1 MLIIDPGSL
10 PPKLHREGVS
20 MVMIPNPALPIH
32 ASADERSSL
41 AMSSPGRKRG
51 SIHLPISAGAFV
63 ALICVAILVL
73 SGWREWSAREAE
85 LKNAEV
91 DVANLSESLTQHA
104 DDTFELA
111 DNVLTGLVHRLGI
124 DGTGPEAIA
133 RLRTVIDLRKPSL
146 GRIGGLFIYDETGNW
161 LATSEAISLKGLNN
175 SDRDY
180 FRHHAQSDD
189 HRVLIGRP
197 VKSRSGGQW
206 IITVSRR
213 FDHPDGRFAGVALAT
228 VDVAYFSQFFKKFNI
243 GQNGAVALLSTDGIV
258 LARYPDDGSYV
269 GRDLSST
276 PLFND
281 RSSYPATAAFH
292 FKSPLDGVRRLSVY
306 KVSDHFPVM
315 IVATKAQDEVLAAW
329 RRDAAVRMMFVIA
342 LLLVISVIGFF
353 FVRQLHARQRLAAE
367 LQAKEAVF
375 RLLAEESSDMVTRI
389 GMDERI
395 HYISPSSA
403 RVVGWRPE
411 LLMGTSAL
419 AGVNAEDLLRVEQ
432 MVAALKRGEAEDAR
446 IVYRSRHRQKK
457 EIWIEST
464 MRVTKDFGT
473 GEINGVVA
481 ISRDMTEHKSLEQ
494 KLAALATMDGLT
506 GIANRRHFD
515 ERLENEWARA
525 GREATTLSL
534 LLIDVDHFKKFNDE
548 YGHLAGDA
556 CLQAVAKIL
565 AEQARRP
572 ADVVA
577 RFGGEEFVLLL
588 PNTDATG
595 CQQIGEAIRQSL
607 AQLGIV
613 HALNFPSKQLTVS
626 IGGTTTS
633 CGGAQASCL
642 SLVEAADCALYSAK
656 KDGRDRLVMSGPAI
670 GWAAGTCRR
679 ELEIQGSQTSPE
691 VIGRDCR
698 G

>member
-133 RLRTVIDLRKPSL
+133 RLRTFIDLRKPSL

-243 GQNGAVALLSTDGIV
+243 GPNGAVALMNTDGIV
-258 LARYPDDGSYV
+258 LARNPDDGSYV
-269 GRDLSST
+269 GRDLSNT

-281 RSSYPATAAFH
+281 RSSYPAAAAFY

-411 LLMGTSAL
+411 QLMGTSAL

-525 GREATTLSL
+525 GREGTTLSL

>member
-1 MLIIDPGSL
+1 
-10 PPKLHREGVS
+10 
-20 MVMIPNPALPIH
+20 MVRIPNPALPIH

-41 AMSSPGRKRG
+41 AMSSSGRKRG

-73 SGWREWSAREAE
+73 SDRREWSTREAE

-104 DDTFELA
+104 DDTLELA

-133 RLRTVIDLRKPSL
+133 RLQTFIDLRKSSL
-146 GRIGGLFIYDETGNW
+146 GRIRGLFIYDETGNW
-161 LATSEAISLKGLNN
+161 LATSEAVSLKGLNN
-175 SDRDY
+175 GDRDY

-189 HRVLIGRP
+189 HRTLIGRP

-213 FDHPDGRFAGVALAT
+213 FNHPDGRFAGVVLAT

-243 GQNGAVALLSTDGIV
+243 GQNGSVALLSTDGIV
-258 LARYPDDGSYV
+258 LARNPDDGSYV
-269 GRDLSST
+269 GRDLSNT

-281 RSSYPATAAFH
+281 RSSYPATAAFY

-306 KVSDHFPVM
+306 KVSDHFPVL

-342 LLLVISVIGFF
+342 LLLVISVIGLF
-353 FVRQLHARQRLAAE
+353 FVRQSHARQRLAAE

-389 GMDERI
+389 GTDERI

-411 LLMGTSAL
+411 QLMGRSAL
-419 AGVNAEDLLRVEQ
+419 AGVNAEDLPRVEQ
-432 MVAALKRGEAEDAR
+432 MVAALKRGEVEDAR
-446 IVYRSRHRQKK
+446 IVYRNRHREKK

-506 GIANRRHFD
+506 GIGNRRHFD

-525 GREATTLSL
+525 GREGTTLSL

-595 CQQIGEAIRQSL
+595 CRQIGEAIRQSL

-613 HALNFPSKQLTVS
+613 HALNFP
-626 IGGTTTS
+626 
-633 CGGAQASCL
+633 
-642 SLVEAADCALYSAK
+642 
-656 KDGRDRLVMSGPAI
+656 
-670 GWAAGTCRR
+670 
-679 ELEIQGSQTSPE
+679 
-691 VIGRDCR
+691 
-698 G
+698 

>member
-1 MLIIDPGSL
+1 
-10 PPKLHREGVS
+10 
-20 MVMIPNPALPIH
+20 MVRIPNPALPIH

-41 AMSSPGRKRG
+41 AMSSSGRKQG

-73 SGWREWSAREAE
+73 SGWREWSSREAE

-104 DDTFELA
+104 DDTLELA

-133 RLRTVIDLRKPSL
+133 RLQTFIDLRKSSL
-146 GRIGGLFIYDETGNW
+146 GRIRGVFIYDETGNW
-161 LATSEAISLKGLNN
+161 LATSEAVSLKGLNN
-175 SDRDY
+175 GDRDY

-189 HRVLIGRP
+189 HRTLIGRP

-213 FDHPDGRFAGVALAT
+213 FNHPDGRFAGVVLAT

-243 GQNGAVALLSTDGIV
+243 GQNGSVALLSTDGIV
-258 LARYPDDGSYV
+258 LARNPDDGSYV
-269 GRDLSST
+269 GRDLSNT

-281 RSSYPATAAFH
+281 RSSYPATAAFY

-342 LLLVISVIGFF
+342 LLLVISVIGLF
-353 FVRQLHARQRLAAE
+353 FVRQSHARQRLAAE

-389 GMDERI
+389 GTDERI

-411 LLMGTSAL
+411 QLMGTSAL
-419 AGVNAEDLLRVEQ
+419 AGVNADDLPRVEQ

-446 IVYRSRHRQKK
+446 IVYRSRHREKK

-506 GIANRRHFD
+506 GIGNRRHFD

-525 GREATTLSL
+525 GREGTTLSL

-595 CQQIGEAIRQSL
+595 CRQIGEAIRQSL

-670 GWAAGTCRR
+670 GWAAETCRQ
-679 ELEIQGSQTSPE
+679 ELEIQGSQTNPE
-691 VIGRDCR
+691 VMA
-698 G
+698 

>member
-1 MLIIDPGSL
+1 
-10 PPKLHREGVS
+10 
-20 MVMIPNPALPIH
+20 
-32 ASADERSSL
+32 
-41 AMSSPGRKRG
+41 MSSPCRKRG
-51 SIHLPISAGAFV
+51 SIQLPISAGAFV

-73 SGWREWSAREAE
+73 SGWREWSTREAE

-133 RLRTVIDLRKPSL
+133 RLRTFIDLRKPSL
-146 GRIGGLFIYDETGNW
+146 GRIRGLFIYDETGNW
-161 LATSEAISLKGLNN
+161 LATSEAVSLKGLNN

-189 HRVLIGRP
+189 HRTLIGRP

-213 FDHPDGRFAGVALAT
+213 FNHPDGRFAGVALAT

-258 LARYPDDGSYV
+258 LARQPDDGSYV
-269 GRDLSST
+269 GRDLSNT

-281 RSSYPATAAFH
+281 RGSYPAAAAFY

-306 KVSDHFPVM
+306 KVSEHFPVM

-411 LLMGTSAL
+411 QLMGTSAL
-419 AGVNAEDLLRVEQ
+419 AGVNAEDLPRVEQ

-446 IVYRSRHRQKK
+446 IVYRSRHREKK

-525 GREATTLSL
+525 GREGTTLSL

-595 CQQIGEAIRQSL
+595 CRQIGEAIRQSL

-613 HALNFPSKQLTVS
+613 HALNLPSKQLTVS
-626 IGGTTTS
+626 VGGTTTS

-670 GWAAGTCRR
+670 GWAAGTCRQ

-691 VIGRDCR
+691 VMA
-698 G
+698 

>member
-1 MLIIDPGSL
+1 
-10 PPKLHREGVS
+10 
-20 MVMIPNPALPIH
+20 
-32 ASADERSSL
+32 
-41 AMSSPGRKRG
+41 
-51 SIHLPISAGAFV
+51 V

-73 SGWREWSAREAE
+73 SGWREWSTREAE

-104 DDTFELA
+104 DDTLELA

-124 DGTGPEAIA
+124 DGAGPEAIA
-133 RLRTVIDLRKPSL
+133 RLQTFIDLRKSSL
-146 GRIGGLFIYDETGNW
+146 GRIRGLFIYDETGNW
-161 LATSEAISLKGLNN
+161 LATSEAVSLKGLNN

-189 HRVLIGRP
+189 HRTLIGRP

-213 FDHPDGRFAGVALAT
+213 FNHPDGRFAGVALAT

-258 LARYPDDGSYV
+258 LARHPDDGSYV
-269 GRDLSST
+269 GRDLSNT

-281 RSSYPATAAFH
+281 RSSYPVAAAFY

-411 LLMGTSAL
+411 QLMGTSAL
-419 AGVNAEDLLRVEQ
+419 AGVNAEDLPRVEQ

-446 IVYRSRHRQKK
+446 IVYRSRHRAKK

-525 GREATTLSL
+525 GREGTTLSL

-595 CQQIGEAIRQSL
+595 CQQIGEAVRQSL

-613 HALNFPSKQLTVS
+613 HALNFPSKRLTVS

-670 GWAAGTCRR
+670 GWAAGTSRQK
-679 ELEIQGSQTSPE
+679 LEIQGSQTSPE
-691 VIGRDCR
+691 VIAG
-698 G
+698 

>member
-1 MLIIDPGSL
+1 
-10 PPKLHREGVS
+10 
-20 MVMIPNPALPIH
+20 
-32 ASADERSSL
+32 
-41 AMSSPGRKRG
+41 MSSSGRKRG

-73 SGWREWSAREAE
+73 SGWREWSSREAE

-133 RLRTVIDLRKPSL
+133 RLRTFIDLRKPSL
-146 GRIGGLFIYDETGNW
+146 GRIRGLFIYDETGNW
-161 LATSEAISLKGLNN
+161 LATSEAVSLKGLNN

-189 HRVLIGRP
+189 HRTLIGRP

-213 FDHPDGRFAGVALAT
+213 FNHPDGRFAGVALAT

-258 LARYPDDGSYV
+258 LARHPDDGSYV
-269 GRDLSST
+269 GRDLSNT

-281 RSSYPATAAFH
+281 RGSYPAAAAFY

-411 LLMGTSAL
+411 QLMGTSAL
-419 AGVNAEDLLRVEQ
+419 AGVNAEDLPRVEQ

-446 IVYRSRHRQKK
+446 IVYRSRHREKK

-525 GREATTLSL
+525 GREGTTLSL

-595 CQQIGEAIRQSL
+595 CRQIGEAIRQSL

-613 HALNFPSKQLTVS
+613 HALNLPSKQLTVS
-626 IGGTTTS
+626 VGGTTTS

-670 GWAAGTCRR
+670 GRAAGTCRQ

-691 VIGRDCR
+691 VMA
-698 G
+698 

>member
-1 MLIIDPGSL
+1 
-10 PPKLHREGVS
+10 
-20 MVMIPNPALPIH
+20 MVRIPNPALPIH

-41 AMSSPGRKRG
+41 AMSSSGRKQG

-73 SGWREWSAREAE
+73 SGWREWSSREAE

-104 DDTFELA
+104 DDTLELA

-133 RLRTVIDLRKPSL
+133 RLQTFIDLRKSSL
-146 GRIGGLFIYDETGNW
+146 GRIRGVFIYDETGNW
-161 LATSEAISLKGLNN
+161 LATSEAVSLKGLNN
-175 SDRDY
+175 GDRDY

-189 HRVLIGRP
+189 HRTLIGRP

-213 FDHPDGRFAGVALAT
+213 FNHPDGRFAGVVLAT

-243 GQNGAVALLSTDGIV
+243 GQNGSVALLSTDGIV
-258 LARYPDDGSYV
+258 LARNPDDGSYV
-269 GRDLSST
+269 GRDLSNT

-281 RSSYPATAAFH
+281 RSSYPATAAFY

-342 LLLVISVIGFF
+342 LLLVISVIGLF

-375 RLLAEESSDMVTRI
+375 HLLAEESSDMVTRI
-389 GMDERI
+389 GTDERI

-411 LLMGTSAL
+411 QLMGTSAL
-419 AGVNAEDLLRVEQ
+419 AGVNAEDLPRVEQ

-446 IVYRSRHRQKK
+446 IVYRSRHREKK

-515 ERLENEWARA
+515 ERLEHEWARA
-525 GREATTLSL
+525 GREGTTLSL

-595 CQQIGEAIRQSL
+595 CRQIGEAIRQSL

-633 CGGAQASCL
+633 CGGAQTSCL

-670 GWAAGTCRR
+670 GWAAETCRQ
-679 ELEIQGSQTSPE
+679 ELEIQGSQTNPE
-691 VIGRDCR
+691 VMA
-698 G
+698 

>member
-1 MLIIDPGSL
+1 
-10 PPKLHREGVS
+10 
-20 MVMIPNPALPIH
+20 
-32 ASADERSSL
+32 
-41 AMSSPGRKRG
+41 MSSPCRKRG
-51 SIHLPISAGAFV
+51 SIQLPISAGAFV

-73 SGWREWSAREAE
+73 SGWREWSTREAE

-133 RLRTVIDLRKPSL
+133 RLRTFIDLRKPSL
-146 GRIGGLFIYDETGNW
+146 GRIRGLFIYDETGNW
-161 LATSEAISLKGLNN
+161 LATSEAVSLKGLNN

-189 HRVLIGRP
+189 HRTLIGRP

-213 FDHPDGRFAGVALAT
+213 FNHPDGRFAGVALAT

-258 LARYPDDGSYV
+258 LARQPDDGSYV
-269 GRDLSST
+269 GRDLSNT

-281 RSSYPATAAFH
+281 RGSYPAAAAFY

-306 KVSDHFPVM
+306 KVSEHFPVM

-411 LLMGTSAL
+411 QLMGTSAL
-419 AGVNAEDLLRVEQ
+419 AGVNAEDLPRVEQ

-446 IVYRSRHRQKK
+446 IVYRSRHREKK

-525 GREATTLSL
+525 GREGTTLSL

-548 YGHLAGDA
+548 YGPLAGDA

-595 CQQIGEAIRQSL
+595 CRQIGEAIRQSL

-613 HALNFPSKQLTVS
+613 HALNLPSKQLTVS
-626 IGGTTTS
+626 VGGTTTS

-670 GWAAGTCRR
+670 GWAAGTCRQ

-691 VIGRDCR
+691 VMA
-698 G
+698 

>member
-1 MLIIDPGSL
+1 
-10 PPKLHREGVS
+10 
-20 MVMIPNPALPIH
+20 MVTTA
-32 ASADERSSL
+32 
-41 AMSSPGRKRG
+41 
-51 SIHLPISAGAFV
+51 
-63 ALICVAILVL
+63 CVAFPVRSRANPRLIATVILRNPNQR
-73 SGWREWSAREAE
+73 S
-85 LKNAEV
+85 
-91 DVANLSESLTQHA
+91 
-104 DDTFELA
+104 

-133 RLRTVIDLRKPSL
+133 RLQTFIDLRKSSL
-146 GRIGGLFIYDETGNW
+146 GRIRGVFIYDETGNW
-161 LATSEAISLKGLNN
+161 LATSEAVSLKGLNN
-175 SDRDY
+175 GDRDY

-189 HRVLIGRP
+189 HRTLIGRP

-213 FDHPDGRFAGVALAT
+213 FNHPDGRFAGVVLAT

-243 GQNGAVALLSTDGIV
+243 GQNGSVALLSTDGIV
-258 LARYPDDGSYV
+258 LARHPDDGSYV
-269 GRDLSST
+269 GRDLSNT

-281 RSSYPATAAFH
+281 RGSYPATAAFY

-306 KVSDHFPVM
+306 KVSDHFPVL

-353 FVRQLHARQRLAAE
+353 FVRELHARQRLAAE

-389 GMDERI
+389 GTDERI

-411 LLMGTSAL
+411 QLMGTSAL
-419 AGVNAEDLLRVEQ
+419 AGVNAEDLPQVEQ
-432 MVAALKRGEAEDAR
+432 MVAALKRGEVEDAR
-446 IVYRSRHRQKK
+446 IVYRSRHREKK

-494 KLAALATMDGLT
+494 KLAALASMDGLT

-515 ERLENEWARA
+515 ERLENEWAGA
-525 GREATTLSL
+525 GREGTTLSL

-556 CLQAVAKIL
+556 CLQAVAKIP

-595 CQQIGEAIRQSL
+595 CRQIGEAIRQSL

-670 GWAAGTCRR
+670 GWPAETCRQ
-679 ELEIQGSQTSPE
+679 ELEIQGSKTNPE
-691 VIGRDCR
+691 VMA
-698 G
+698 

>member
-1 MLIIDPGSL
+1 
-10 PPKLHREGVS
+10 
-20 MVMIPNPALPIH
+20 
-32 ASADERSSL
+32 
-41 AMSSPGRKRG
+41 MSSSGRKRG

-73 SGWREWSAREAE
+73 SGWREWSSREAE

-104 DDTFELA
+104 DDTLELA

-133 RLRTVIDLRKPSL
+133 RLQTFIDLRKSSL
-146 GRIGGLFIYDETGNW
+146 GRIRGVFIYDETGNW
-161 LATSEAISLKGLNN
+161 LATSEAVSLKGLNN
-175 SDRDY
+175 GDRDY

-189 HRVLIGRP
+189 HRTLIGRP

-213 FDHPDGRFAGVALAT
+213 FNHPDGRFAGVVLAT

-243 GQNGAVALLSTDGIV
+243 GQNGSVALLSTDGIV
-258 LARYPDDGSYV
+258 LARNPDDGSYV
-269 GRDLSST
+269 GRDLSNT

-281 RSSYPATAAFH
+281 RSSYPATAAFY

-306 KVSDHFPVM
+306 KVSDDFPVM

-389 GMDERI
+389 GTDERI

-411 LLMGTSAL
+411 QLMGTSAL
-419 AGVNAEDLLRVEQ
+419 AGVNAEDLPRVEQ
-432 MVAALKRGEAEDAR
+432 LVAALKRGEAEDAR
-446 IVYRSRHRQKK
+446 IVYRSRHREKK

-525 GREATTLSL
+525 GREGTTLSL

-595 CQQIGEAIRQSL
+595 CRQIGEAIRQSL

-613 HALNFPSKQLTVS
+613 HALNFPSRQLTVS

-656 KDGRDRLVMSGPAI
+656 KNGRDRLVMSGPAI
-670 GWAAGTCRR
+670 GWAAGTCRQ
-679 ELEIQGSQTSPE
+679 ELEIQGLQTSPE
-691 VIGRDCR
+691 VMA
-698 G
+698 

>member
-1 MLIIDPGSL
+1 M
-10 PPKLHREGVS
+10 
-20 MVMIPNPALPIH
+20 
-32 ASADERSSL
+32 
-41 AMSSPGRKRG
+41 
-51 SIHLPISAGAFV
+51 

-73 SGWREWSAREAE
+73 SGWREWSSREAE

-104 DDTFELA
+104 DDTLELA

-133 RLRTVIDLRKPSL
+133 RLQTFIDLRKSSL
-146 GRIGGLFIYDETGNW
+146 GRIRGVFIYDETGNW
-161 LATSEAISLKGLNN
+161 LATSEAVSLKGLNN
-175 SDRDY
+175 GDRDY

-189 HRVLIGRP
+189 HRTLIGRP

-213 FDHPDGRFAGVALAT
+213 FNHPDGRFAGVVLAT

-243 GQNGAVALLSTDGIV
+243 GQNGSVALLSTDGIV
-258 LARYPDDGSYV
+258 LARNPDDGSYV
-269 GRDLSST
+269 GRDLSNT

-281 RSSYPATAAFH
+281 RSSYPATAAFY

-342 LLLVISVIGFF
+342 LLLVISVIGLF
-353 FVRQLHARQRLAAE
+353 FVRQSHARQRLAAE

-389 GMDERI
+389 GTDERI

-411 LLMGTSAL
+411 QLMGTSAL
-419 AGVNAEDLLRVEQ
+419 AGVNADDLPRVEQ

-446 IVYRSRHRQKK
+446 IVYRSRHREKK
-457 EIWIEST
+457 EVWIEST

-515 ERLENEWARA
+515 ERLEHEWARA
-525 GREATTLSL
+525 GREGTTLSL

-595 CQQIGEAIRQSL
+595 CRQIGEAIRQSL

-670 GWAAGTCRR
+670 GWAAETCRQ
-679 ELEIQGSQTSPE
+679 ELEIQGSQTNPE
-691 VIGRDCR
+691 VMA
-698 G
+698 

>member
-1 MLIIDPGSL
+1 
-10 PPKLHREGVS
+10 
-20 MVMIPNPALPIH
+20 
-32 ASADERSSL
+32 
-41 AMSSPGRKRG
+41 
-51 SIHLPISAGAFV
+51 
-63 ALICVAILVL
+63 
-73 SGWREWSAREAE
+73 
-85 LKNAEV
+85 
-91 DVANLSESLTQHA
+91 
-104 DDTFELA
+104 
-111 DNVLTGLVHRLGI
+111 
-124 DGTGPEAIA
+124 
-133 RLRTVIDLRKPSL
+133 
-146 GRIGGLFIYDETGNW
+146 
-161 LATSEAISLKGLNN
+161 
-175 SDRDY
+175 
-180 FRHHAQSDD
+180 
-189 HRVLIGRP
+189 
-197 VKSRSGGQW
+197 
-206 IITVSRR
+206 
-213 FDHPDGRFAGVALAT
+213 
-228 VDVAYFSQFFKKFNI
+228 
-243 GQNGAVALLSTDGIV
+243 
-258 LARYPDDGSYV
+258 
-269 GRDLSST
+269 
-276 PLFND
+276 
-281 RSSYPATAAFH
+281 
-292 FKSPLDGVRRLSVY
+292 
-306 KVSDHFPVM
+306 
-315 IVATKAQDEVLAAW
+315 
-329 RRDAAVRMMFVIA
+329 
-342 LLLVISVIGFF
+342 VIGFF
-353 FVRQLHARQRLAAE
+353 FVRELHARQRLAAE

-389 GMDERI
+389 GTDERI

-403 RVVGWRPE
+403 GVVGWRPE
-411 LLMGTSAL
+411 QLMGTSAL
-419 AGVNAEDLLRVEQ
+419 AGVNAEDLPRVEQ

-446 IVYRSRHRQKK
+446 IVYRSRHRAKK

-515 ERLENEWARA
+515 ERLENEWAGA
-525 GREATTLSL
+525 GREGTTLSL

-595 CQQIGEAIRQSL
+595 CQQIGGAVRQSL

-670 GWAAGTCRR
+670 GWPAETCRQ
-679 ELEIQGSQTSPE
+679 ELEIQGSKTNPE
-691 VIGRDCR
+691 VMA
-698 G
+698 

>member
-1 MLIIDPGSL
+1 
-10 PPKLHREGVS
+10 
-20 MVMIPNPALPIH
+20 MVRIPNPALPIH
-32 ASADERSSL
+32 ASADERSGV
-41 AMSSPGRKRG
+41 AMSSSGRKRG

-133 RLRTVIDLRKPSL
+133 RLRTFIDLRKPSL
-146 GRIGGLFIYDETGNW
+146 GRIRGLFVYDETGNW

-189 HRVLIGRP
+189 HRTLIGRP

-213 FDHPDGRFAGVALAT
+213 FNHPDGRFAGVALAT

-243 GQNGAVALLSTDGIV
+243 GPNGAVALMNTDGIV
-258 LARYPDDGSYV
+258 LARNPDDGSYV
-269 GRDLSST
+269 GRDLSNT

-281 RSSYPATAAFH
+281 RSSYPAAAAFY

-411 LLMGTSAL
+411 QLMGTSAL

-525 GREATTLSL
+525 GREGTTLSL

-670 GWAAGTCRR
+670 GWAAGTCRQ